1 MLIFSLEICL
11 SFYFNLHAVRSVDA
25 AYRYRLHTGVV
36 CMCVGHDCVLPKR
49 MNRSTELP
57 FEADSCS
64 LSEPR
69 TVQTRCTLALPGEYE

>member
-36 CMCVGHDCVLPKR
+36 CMSVGHDCVLQKR
-49 MNRSTELP
+49 LNRSTVLP

-64 LSEPR
+64 LSKPR
-69 TVQTRCTLALPGEYE
+69 TVQTRCTLAPPGEYE